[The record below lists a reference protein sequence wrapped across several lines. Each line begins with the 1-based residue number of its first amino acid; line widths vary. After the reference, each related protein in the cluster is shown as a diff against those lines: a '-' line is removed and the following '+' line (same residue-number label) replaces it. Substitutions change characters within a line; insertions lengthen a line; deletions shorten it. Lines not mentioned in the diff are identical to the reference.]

1 MQIKSKLPNSGISI
15 FAKMTA
21 LANQHG
27 AINLAQGFPDFL
39 SSVKLIENVYAAM
52 RRGNNQYAPMPGV
65 LSLREKIAEKVTT
78 IYGRN
83 YSPETEVTITAGAT
97 QAIYTTITA
106 IIREGEEVIIFEPAY
121 DSYAPAIRLSGGVP
135 IPVELRAP
143 DYKIDWE
150 IVKKSVS
157 QRTRMIMLNTPHN
170 PTGSVLSKDDM
181 AQLEKIVA
189 GKDIFI
195 LSDEVYEHIIFDNK
209 RHESVL
215 YYPNLCERSIVIFSF
230 GKTYHNTG
238 WKIGYI
244 LAPEFITKE
253 IRAVHQFE
261 VFSVN
266 TPIQHAL
273 AEFMQ
278 DPNEYLKVQAF
289 YEQKRNLFN
298 NLMKGSRFKIKPA
311 AGTYFQLADYS
322 AISDKSDMDFA
333 EELCIQHKV
342 AAIPLSPFYRQGSN
356 DKILRFCFAKQD
368 ETLEKAASIL
378 CKI

>member
-27 AINLAQGFPDFL
+27 AINLAQGFPDFP
-39 SSVKLIENVYAAM
+39 SSVRLIENVYAAM
-52 RRGNNQYAPMPGV
+52 RRGFNQYAPMPGV
-65 LSLREKIAEKVTT
+65 LSLRERIAEKVST
-78 IYGRN
+78 IYGSN
-83 YSPETEVTITAGAT
+83 YSPDSEITITAGAT
-97 QAIYTTITA
+97 QAIYPAITP

-135 IPVELRAP
+135 VPVALHAP
-143 DYKIDWE
+143 DYSIDWE
-150 IVKKSVS
+150 MVKKNVS
-157 QRTRMIMLNTPHN
+157 QRTRMILINTPHN
-170 PTGSVLSKDDM
+170 PTGAVLSKQDII
-181 AQLEKIVA
+181 QLEKIVE

-209 RHESVL
+209 RHESIL
-215 YYPNLCERSIVIFSF
+215 YYPNLREKSIIVYSF

-238 WKIGYI
+238 WKIGYV
-244 LAPEFITKE
+244 LAPEYITKE
-253 IRAVHQFE
+253 FRSVHQFE

-266 TPIQHAL
+266 TPIQYAL

-278 DPNEYLKVQAF
+278 DPNEYLHVHTF
-289 YEQKRNLFN
+289 YENKRNLFN
-298 NLMKGSRFKIKPA
+298 NLLKKSRFKIKPA
-311 AGTYFQLADYS
+311 SGTYFQLADYS
-322 AISDKSDMDFA
+322 EISNLPDMAFA

-356 DKILRFCFAKQD
+356 EKILRFCFAKQD
-368 ETLEKAASIL
+368 ETLQKAAEIL
-378 CKI
+378 CRI